1 MLTQIT
7 NAFAAQQ
14 QNIENMTNKSKGDY
28 AYTMLDITSD
38 YSPEVQAA
46 IEAIDGVVRVCK
58 FDY

>member
-1 MLTQIT
+1 
-7 NAFAAQQ
+7 
-14 QNIENMTNKSKGDY
+14 
-28 AYTMLDITSD
+28 MLDITSD